1 MFQDDYNEYSDDK
14 SGNDFADEDN
24 YLVELIP
31 YQSDVEE
38 EEKQEEE
45 GGMEHTISKTLQ
57 KKANGIE
64 NRNNVKIPVTS
75 MTLEKDVHVNHETLM
90 NLDTIKC
97 ELVSIMQSECRK
109 YNLKC
114 GTLMDF
120 TFELSNPAR
129 HKFLDFF

>member
-38 EEKQEEE
+38 EEEEEE

-57 KKANGIE
+57 KRANGIE

-109 YNLKC
+109 YNLK
-114 GTLMDF
+114 
-120 TFELSNPAR
+120 
-129 HKFLDFF
+129 